1 MAGSGSLMFQAHLNH
16 KPGVFQ
22 PVTGQATVVVTTCVD
37 DQHMAITERAA
48 KTPNAQRYPLKSDKQ
63 LLARVES
70 HCIALKKKNSKSRYF
85 KGSGCDLKIITA
97 LNGMEKDK
105 ILETL
110 EHVGIVQTPINP
122 NDKTKPQGFRTN
134 ASKNPK
140 PKC

>member
-1 MAGSGSLMFQAHLNH
+1 MFQAHLNH

-37 DQHMAITERAA
+37 EQHMAQVQQSEIKPAE
-48 KTPNAQRYPLKSDKQ
+48 NFPLASNDKK

-97 LNGMEKDK
+97 LNGMKRDEIINK
-105 ILETL
+105 L

-122 NDKTKPQGFRTN
+122 SQLSF
-134 ASKNPK
+134 
-140 PKC
+140 C